1 MNPFG
6 RVGVHVLPPS
16 KVAFTAQPSLKF
28 QSLAPVIQLLGLSG
42 FTASGV
48 SFCAVVSWLTSTT
61 SWTCGELVLTA
72 AKLGALVAAGGR
84 GGVGGSLQATS
95 ATVAT
100 VATESFT
107 RTLPDIG
114 RSQREERRICPLPER
129 PASLKDYVSACN
141 NI

>member
-61 SWTCGELVLTA
+61 SCTCGERVLTA
-72 AKLGALVAAGGR
+72 AKLGALVAAGGG
-84 GGVGGSLQATS
+84 GGVGGSLHATTATAVKAS
-95 ATVAT
+95 A
-100 VATESFT
+100 T
-107 RTLPDIG
+107 RTLLYMGPLTKGEAAKNTPATKG
-114 RSQREERRICPLPER
+114 R
-129 PASLKDYVSACN
+129 
-141 NI
+141 

>member
-1 MNPFG
+1 MPVPATAGSFVKAVSPGMNPSG
-6 RVGVHVLPPS
+6 SVGVQVRPPS

-61 SWTCGELVLTA
+61 SCTCGELVLTA
-72 AKLGALVAAGGR
+72 AKLGALVAAGG

-95 ATVAT
+95 ATA
-100 VATESFT
+100 ATESVT
-107 RTLPDIG
+107 RTLLDRARSHRGQG
-114 RSQREERRICPLPER
+114 RIM
-129 PASLKDYVSACN
+129 
-141 NI
+141 